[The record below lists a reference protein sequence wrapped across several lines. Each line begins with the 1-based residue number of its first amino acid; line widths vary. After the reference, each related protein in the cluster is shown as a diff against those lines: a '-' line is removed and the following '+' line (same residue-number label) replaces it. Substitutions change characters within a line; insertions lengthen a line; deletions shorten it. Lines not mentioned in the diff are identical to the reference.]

1 MRPLTLVLALTALQL
16 IPSAPSP
23 GEQLF
28 ARFGEYVDAL
38 RTQAGIPGLTAA
50 VVGENDLLWE
60 RGFGQQDLGRS
71 LAAQPDTPYF
81 LDGLTQLFTAT
92 LVLQCAE
99 EGRLSLSDPI
109 AKYDADSPWAGAT
122 LAQALS
128 HAHGSPSAQTF
139 SYQLERLDPL
149 KSAIRVCRGDSYR
162 ETMANL
168 LSQLAMMSSV
178 PGTDVVALVPPAE
191 GVPDAAAAAR
201 YNDILARLAT
211 AYSVSSP
218 GQRPMIAFVPERIP
232 CGCRRLDASA
242 PRKSG
247 AGTRAQ
253 TAASGPAGSI
263 ESASIRRSEPEG
275 RKNAVPATVTLCPNR
290 SASCSAANPSAM
302 PFTAFPSST
311 RSVNIRSLW
320 RIVSSVPATRV
331 RCGSGVVRIKRSTA
345 ATDSESTITRCV
357 PFLPFVSSIDE
368 NPADKTRSNRRKTDS
383 RG

>member
-128 HAHGSPSAQTF
+128 HSHGSPSAQTF

-218 GQRPMIAFVPERIP
+218 GQATATVHAATTLTPAGGLVSTVRDVAQFDLALRKGILLRPETLAQAWTPAPGAGGQPLPHGLGWFVQQYNGERVVWQFGASPDASSSLVITLP
-232 CGCRRLDASA
+232 ARRLTLILFANSDGLAKLF
-242 PRKSG
+242 PLT
-247 AGTRAQ
+247 AGD
-253 TAASGPAGSI
+253 
-263 ESASIRRSEPEG
+263 
-275 RKNAVPATVTLCPNR
+275 VTV
-290 SASCSAANPSAM
+290 S
-302 PFTAFPSST
+302 PFAK
-311 RSVNIRSLW
+311 V
-320 RIVSSVPATRV
+320 
-331 RCGSGVVRIKRSTA
+331 
-345 ATDSESTITRCV
+345 
-357 PFLPFVSSIDE
+357 FLRLFIS
-368 NPADKTRSNRRKTDS
+368 
-383 RG
+383 

>member
-1 MRPLTLVLALTALQL
+1 MLAAIRRHIRYDGQADSSLAMRPLTLVLALTALQL

-128 HAHGSPSAQTF
+128 HAHGSASAQTF

-211 AYSVSSP
+211 AYSRLVAGPGDGDRARGDDADPGRRTGIDGSRCRAVRSGAAERDPAAPGNAGAGLAPAPGAGGQPLPHGLGWFVQQYNGERVVWQFGVSPDASSSLVITLP
-218 GQRPMIAFVPERIP
+218 A
-232 CGCRRLDASA
+232 RRLTLIMFANSDGLAKLF
-242 PRKSG
+242 PLT
-247 AGTRAQ
+247 AGD
-253 TAASGPAGSI
+253 
-263 ESASIRRSEPEG
+263 
-275 RKNAVPATVTLCPNR
+275 VTV
-290 SASCSAANPSAM
+290 S
-302 PFTAFPSST
+302 PFAK
-311 RSVNIRSLW
+311 V
-320 RIVSSVPATRV
+320 
-331 RCGSGVVRIKRSTA
+331 
-345 ATDSESTITRCV
+345 
-357 PFLPFVSSIDE
+357 FLRLFIS
-368 NPADKTRSNRRKTDS
+368 
-383 RG
+383 

>member
-1 MRPLTLVLALTALQL
+1 MRPLTLVFALTALQL

-71 LAAQPDTPYF
+71 LAAQPDTPYY

-128 HAHGSPSAQTF
+128 HAHGPPSAQTF

-162 ETMANL
+162 ETIANL

-178 PGTDVVALVPPAE
+178 PGADVVALVPPAE

-218 GQRPMIAFVPERIP
+218 GQAAATVHAPTTLTPAGGLVSTVRDFAQFDLALRKGILLRPETLAQAWTP
-232 CGCRRLDASA
+232 A
-242 PRKSG
+242 PG
-247 AGTRAQ
+247 AGGQPLPHGLGWFVQVYNGETIVWQ
-253 TAASGPAGSI
+253 YGLNENAGS
-263 ESASIRRSEPEG
+263 AL
-275 RKNAVPATVTLCPNR
+275 V
-290 SASCSAANPSAM
+290 M
-302 PFTAFPSST
+302 
-311 RSVNIRSLW
+311 
-320 RIVSSVPATRV
+320 SVPARGITLILLANSDGLVKPFDLSTGDVMVSPFARV
-331 RCGSGVVRIKRSTA
+331 
-345 ATDSESTITRCV
+345 
-357 PFLPFVSSIDE
+357 FVGLLL
-368 NPADKTRSNRRKTDS
+368 R
-383 RG
+383 

>member
-128 HAHGSPSAQTF
+128 HIRPVVLDSRVLAEMRAINPSDPDFLSDLITLFLDEAPSRTDALRRAIAAGDSEATWRAAHAFKSGCAHIGALRLVAICDAIERQGRGGRIDDAAFLFGTLEEEFPEVEAMLLPYVGSP
-139 SYQLERLDPL
+139 
-149 KSAIRVCRGDSYR
+149 
-162 ETMANL
+162 
-168 LSQLAMMSSV
+168 
-178 PGTDVVALVPPAE
+178 
-191 GVPDAAAAAR
+191 
-201 YNDILARLAT
+201 
-211 AYSVSSP
+211 
-218 GQRPMIAFVPERIP
+218 
-232 CGCRRLDASA
+232 RR
-242 PRKSG
+242 
-247 AGTRAQ
+247 
-253 TAASGPAGSI
+253 
-263 ESASIRRSEPEG
+263 
-275 RKNAVPATVTLCPNR
+275 
-290 SASCSAANPSAM
+290 
-302 PFTAFPSST
+302 
-311 RSVNIRSLW
+311 
-320 RIVSSVPATRV
+320 
-331 RCGSGVVRIKRSTA
+331 
-345 ATDSESTITRCV
+345 
-357 PFLPFVSSIDE
+357 
-368 NPADKTRSNRRKTDS
+368 
-383 RG
+383 